1 MNKFFARLFHR
12 KDRAAHPYCS
22 VIVAAAGSSS
32 RMGGENKLMMPI
44 DGVPVLARTLQA
56 LNEAALVDEIVVA
69 AREEDLISIGDL
81 CKIYGVVKPTK
92 IVRGGE
98 NRLESVY
105 LASLECREDA
115 KFIAVHDGARPL
127 ATAELIDRTIAL
139 AHRTNAAA
147 PAVPVKDTIKIVRDG
162 KVAATPPREELQAVQ
177 TPQAFDAALLRAA
190 LENAR
195 VFGGTITDDCSAVE
209 LLGKE
214 IYLTEGSYENIKITT
229 PEDLILASELL
240 HRREVQ
246 P

>member
-105 LASLECREDA
+105 LASLECREDV
-115 KFIAVHDGARPL
+115 KYIAVHDGARPL